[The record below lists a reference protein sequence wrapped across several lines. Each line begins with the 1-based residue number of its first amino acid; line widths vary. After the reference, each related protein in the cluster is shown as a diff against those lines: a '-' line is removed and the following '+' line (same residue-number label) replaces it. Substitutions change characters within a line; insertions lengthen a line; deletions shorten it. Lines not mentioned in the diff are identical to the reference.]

1 MAPQAKS
8 PIPPQHLRTLQT
20 VAGIV
25 VALLLISQMAGHGSP
40 MTDKS
45 DPTRVFSSSLPDR
58 AVLCLSQQGG
68 VVYPTKCR
76 PDTGNA
82 LPKTLL
88 GRTEAVRSA
97 GTTGGVAL
105 HLACSSR
112 KLLLLKSH
120 LLI

>member
-1 MAPQAKS
+1 MTPPAKF

-45 DPTRVFSSSLPDR
+45 DPTRVFSVTLSDR
-58 AVLCLSQQGG
+58 AVLCLSQQGS
-68 VVYPTKCR
+68 VVHPTKCR
-76 PDTGNA
+76 PDTGNP
-82 LPKTLL
+82 LPDILS
-88 GRTEAVRSA
+88 GRSEAVRSA
-97 GTTGGVAL
+97 GDAGSVAL
-105 HLACSSR
+105 HLAFSSR